1 METTGP
7 EWDGDG
13 KGLETRL
20 EPLPVVHFSLLIL
33 LYSVLND
40 YLDYVFETKKA
51 TIRRTAI
58 SQPATTTTTTPV
70 LRRTGARQSRRV
82 SFFS

>member
-13 KGLETRL
+13 KGLEMRL
-20 EPLPVVHFSLLIL
+20 EPLPVVRFSLLIL

-51 TIRRTAI
+51 TKNGYL
-58 SQPATTTTTTPV
+58 TTSHNHDDNTSVTTNGCSTVET
-70 LRRTGARQSRRV
+70 RK
-82 SFFS
+82 FF